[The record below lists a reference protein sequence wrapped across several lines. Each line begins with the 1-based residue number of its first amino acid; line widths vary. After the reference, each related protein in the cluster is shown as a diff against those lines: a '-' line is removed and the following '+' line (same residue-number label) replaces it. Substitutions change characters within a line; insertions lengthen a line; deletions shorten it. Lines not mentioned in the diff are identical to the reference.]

1 VVLELDPV
9 TGKLRSTSQG
19 IKGATLEVVEDS
31 GKALNSA
38 ATKVSSGRRFDLTA
52 EEKVAWEKT
61 KVDLA
66 VVDAGLAKLSDK
78 ALAEKAMDRAW
89 VAETVAKA
97 KQKAAAFAEIEQ
109 RSKDAQQ
116 VARARAERERLMDV
130 LETLEPQLSRS
141 RATSVGEQGPKTRE
155 AIRNRLAPQN
165 QNKLRND

>member
-1 VVLELDPV
+1 M
-9 TGKLRSTSQG
+9 
-19 IKGATLEVVEDS
+19 
-31 GKALNSA
+31 
-38 ATKVSSGRRFDLTA
+38 SSGRRFDLTA
-52 EEKVAWEKT
+52 DEKVAWEKT
-61 KVDLA
+61 RVDLA

-89 VAETVAKA
+89 VADTVAKA
-97 KQKAAAFAEIEQ
+97 KQKAAAFAEIEK

-116 VARARAERERLMDV
+116 VARARAERERLMDA
-130 LETLEPQLSRS
+130 LEALEPQLSRA